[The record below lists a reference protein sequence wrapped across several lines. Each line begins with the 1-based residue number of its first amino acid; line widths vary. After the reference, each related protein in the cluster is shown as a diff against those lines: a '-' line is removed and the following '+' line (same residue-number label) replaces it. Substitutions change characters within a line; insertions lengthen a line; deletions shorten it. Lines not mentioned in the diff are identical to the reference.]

1 MIGVPMDNWQKLIQ
15 ILVEVWTEEDL
26 KKEKWITTR
35 EEFETN
41 EQNEKEFSDESENQR
56 KSA

>member
-1 MIGVPMDNWQKLIQ
+1 MIGVPMENWQKLIQ

-26 KKEKWITTR
+26 KKEKLITTR
-35 EEFETN
+35 EKFETN
-41 EQNEKEFSDESENQR
+41 EQNEKELSDESENQR